1 MKKTNGIGK
10 AIIYLDY
17 SILRK
22 ISVAYKI
29 DNKVLI
35 SLLLHL
41 LLQKR
46 MKTTGN
52 IVPDS
57 DVLQNRMK

>member
-41 LLQKR
+41 LLRKR
-46 MKTTGN
+46 MRTTGN